1 MDRLRDL
8 IIDLLNIFKNIII
21 FPIMAIDSHPA
32 NDFSQLYGHIK
43 CHSFQFAQ
51 LISNETLVPSF

>member
-43 CHSFQFAQ
+43 CHSF
-51 LISNETLVPSF
+51 